1 MGRYKDYDRE
11 PKRSGYDDGQK
22 SDDRAS
28 RVRPNYP
35 SPSAT
40 QASGSVEA
48 IVKWFNAEKGFGF
61 VAVVGG
67 SEAFMHIRQLEAAGH
82 SSVPEGARVKVRI
95 GQGQKGPEV
104 TEVIEVDPSTVQVT
118 STIAGRSAPHSSLQ
132 RQTGVGA
139 TTECVGSVKMYNSN
153 KGFGFIGQDGGGK
166 DVFVHATTL
175 ERGGLSGLTEGQRV
189 RMQIGQGQK
198 GLEAR
203 SIKLLD

>member
-11 PKRSGYDDGQK
+11 PKRGGYDDDRK
-22 SDDRAS
+22 SDDRAA

-104 TEVIEVDPSTVQVT
+104 TEVIEVDLSTAQLGSSAERRPATASQVV
-118 STIAGRSAPHSSLQ
+118 G
-132 RQTGVGA
+132 QTKESIG
-139 TTECVGSVKMYNSN
+139 TVKMYKAD
-153 KGFGFIGQDGGGK
+153 KGFGFVGQDGGGK
-166 DVFVHATTL
+166 DVFVHVTAIA
-175 ERGGLSGLTEGQRV
+175 RAGLSKLTEGQRV
-189 RMQIGQGQK
+189 RMQIGQGKK
-198 GLEAR
+198 GLEAQA
-203 SIKLLD
+203 IELLD

>member
-1 MGRYKDYDRE
+1 MGRYKDYRE
-11 PKRSGYDDGQK
+11 PKRRGYDDDYTPQH
-22 SDDRAS
+22 
-28 RVRPNYP
+28 RVAERRPSNP
-35 SPSAT
+35 RPSAP
-40 QASGSVEA
+40 QASEPVEA

-67 SEAFMHIRQLEAAGH
+67 SEAFMHIRVLEAAGH
-82 SSVPEGARVKVRI
+82 SGVPEGARVKVRI
-95 GQGQKGPEV
+95 GQGQKGPQVSEL
-104 TEVIEVDPSTVQVT
+104 IEVDT
-118 STIAGRSAPHSSLQ
+118 SSAPAASTTERRIHSRPSSQ
-132 RQTGVGA
+132 PGVGP
-139 TTECVGSVKMYNSN
+139 TQECVGSVKMYNAY
-153 KGFGFIGQDGGGK
+153 KGFGFVGQDGGGK